1 MASDG
6 PAPVS
11 MRSTDVNAD
20 CFINVVDLVYE
31 IKYLLRGGAAPEP
44 GCVEP
49 ALAPGVE
56 GPPPPGMA
64 EVGFSGVGYDRVS
77 RASQMPIFASFDG
90 PVAGAELIITFNPD
104 EVSLLP
110 PTLTPRTE
118 NMGLFYNL
126 NRGELIIGL
135 VDINGVNFIQPG
147 DGPILNLRFVPNDPK
162 LLNPT
167 SIQIEKA
174 TFVDMQAQEMIER
187 VVR

>member
-31 IKYLLRGGAAPEP
+31 IKYLLRGGEAPQP

-56 GPPPPGMA
+56 EPPPPGMA

-90 PVAGAELIITFNPD
+90 PVAGAELIITFDPD